1 MKFCYLLCLFFT
13 IFYFSS
19 FAQVQEDFADSD
31 FNKNPIWTGN
41 TASWTVVNGQLRS
54 NSAIASS
61 SFYLST
67 SSSLATDTQWEVY
80 VKLAFNTS
88 GTNYVDIF
96 LTSDKE
102 DLKSNNNGYFVRIG
116 GTRDEISLFKR
127 VAGTNTL
134 LIDGADGITNAS
146 SSTLKIKVSNTPEST
161 WTLER
166 DISGTGNSFVSE
178 GSKVDASFT
187 TSAYFGMV
195 IQQSTSSFHT
205 KHFFDDIKIAPIDR
219 EPPTVKTLTVVDA
232 THIEVLFSK
241 AVTEATAKNI
251 VNYLVDQAAG
261 NPVSAAFASS
271 ASGTDASRLILTFA
285 NEFISELP
293 YSLSISHVED
303 LNKNQ
308 MLPQAL
314 PFQYKA
320 PFTPQYRDIVIN
332 ELMADPTPVVD
343 LPEAEFIELY
353 NTSNQEINLNGYTL
367 ADGSSTAKFGNILMA
382 PHSLLIV
389 CSTTYAEL
397 FTPFGKVAGL
407 SNFPSLNNSGET
419 LLLKN
424 PAGKLIDKITYALGW
439 YKDVIKDDGG
449 WTLEQIN
456 PIALCNNSSN
466 WQASSDITGGTP
478 GKQNALY
485 SLVADQISP
494 TLHAVKV
501 ISPNQLEVHFTETMD
516 SLLLKSGKY
525 SIDNNAIIEAV
536 YPVAPEY
543 TSVKLILAEP
553 IEAGKL
559 YTITVSGLADCPGN
573 PLPVS
578 KAEFGTGKMPGY
590 HQLLITEILADES
603 PKVSLPEV
611 EFIEIYNPTDQV
623 LSLAGV
629 TFTDDNAA
637 VKLTEK
643 LIHPKQYLLLCAS
656 AGVEKLATYGNTM
669 SVSGFSLN
677 NSGEQL
683 VLRNNLGQVIH
694 AVKYSPDWYQSKEK
708 AEGGWSL
715 EMVDLSYACVE
726 SGNWLASENPAGGT
740 PGKANSVLAN
750 KPDLKAPELLKVS
763 VENPFTVTLLFNEK
777 LDSVT
782 ASISTPYTLIGHPIR
797 VATCLS
803 PLFTQVRLTLTE
815 PLLPK
820 KLYTVTSSQLQDCS
834 GNISGKLISPQF
846 ALSEQADSA
855 DIIINEILFNS
866 KTGGVDFVEIY
877 NRSDKY
883 INLKNWQ
890 LANTSNDSIANLKII
905 TAEDEILAPA
915 SYKVITSNISIL
927 QEHYPKTRVEH
938 VSFMQSMPSFP
949 DEAGSVILL
958 TNLQKISDRF
968 NYNEKMHFSLIDD
981 VAGVSLERISPNAPT
996 DNAANWHSAASTA
1009 GYATPGYRN
1018 SQVLEALHSK
1028 KAFSIYP
1035 QVFTPDDDGQQDFT
1049 TFSYLFNQP
1058 GTMASL
1064 FIYDAQGREVRVLAN
1079 NVLLSTEGFLSWD
1092 GTNERGEKVNVGR
1105 YIVYLTVFDMQ
1116 GKKQTFK
1123 ETVVVGNRF

>member
-13 IFYFSS
+13 ICYFSS
-19 FAQVQEDFADSD
+19 FAQVQEDFADGD
-31 FNKNPIWTGN
+31 FSNNPIWTGN
-41 TASWTVVNGQLRS
+41 TTAWTVVNGQLRS

-67 SSSLATDTQWEVY
+67 PSSLVADTQWEVY

-116 GTRDEISLFKR
+116 GTRDEISLYKR

-134 LIDGADGITNAS
+134 LIDGADGITNVS
-146 SSTLKIKVSNTPEST
+146 SSTLKIKVTSTPEFT
-161 WTLER
+161 WILER
-166 DISGTGNSFVSE
+166 DITGTGNSFVTE
-178 GSKVDASFT
+178 GTKADASFT
-187 TSAYFGMV
+187 TSTYFGIV
-195 IQQSTSSFHT
+195 VQQSTSSFHT
-205 KHFFDDIKIAPIDR
+205 KHFFDDIKITPIDR
-219 EPPTVKTLTVVDA
+219 EPPLVKAIHVLDA
-232 THIEVLFSK
+232 THVEVLFSK
-241 AVTEATAKNI
+241 SVTEATAKN
-251 VNYLVDQAAG
+251 VANYLADQAAG
-261 NPVSAAFASS
+261 NPASVAFATT

-293 YSLSISHVED
+293 YSLSIRHVED

-353 NTSNQEINLNGYTL
+353 NSTSQEINLNGYTL
-367 ADGSSTAKFGNILMA
+367 TDGSSTAKFGNTLMA
-382 PHSLLIV
+382 PYSFLIV
-389 CSTTYAEL
+389 CSTTYANL

-419 LLLKN
+419 LMLKN
-424 PAGKLIDKITYALGW
+424 PAGKLLDKITYSLSW
-439 YKDVIKDDGG
+439 YKDAVKDDGG

-456 PIALCNNSSN
+456 PLAPCNNSSN
-466 WQASSDITGGTP
+466 WQASSDVAGGTP

-485 SLVADQISP
+485 SPVVDQSP
-494 TLHAVKV
+494 PALQAVKV
-501 ISPNQLEVHFTETMD
+501 ISTTQLEVQFTETMD
-516 SLLLKSGKY
+516 SVLVKNGTY
-525 SIDNNAIIEAV
+525 TIDPSLTVAQV
-536 YPVAPEY
+536 YAVAPEY
-543 TSVKLILAEP
+543 TSVKLILSAP

-559 YTITVSGLADCPGN
+559 YTITISGLADCPGN

-578 KAEFGTGKMPGY
+578 KAVFGTGKTPGC

-603 PKVSLPEV
+603 PKVGLPEA
-611 EFIEIYNPTDQV
+611 EFIEVYNPTDQL

-629 TFTDDNAA
+629 TFTDDNAT

-643 LIHPKQYLLLCAS
+643 LIYPKQYLLLCAS
-656 AGVEKLATYGNTM
+656 AAVEKLAPYGNTM
-669 SVSGFSLN
+669 SVSSFSLN

-683 VLRNNLGQVIH
+683 MLRNSLGHVIH
-694 AVKYSPDWYQSKEK
+694 AVKYSPDWYVSKEK
-708 AEGGWSL
+708 ADGGWSL

-726 SGNWLASENPAGGT
+726 SGNWLASDSPAGGT

-763 VENPFTVTLLFNEK
+763 VENPFIITLLFNEK
-777 LDSVT
+777 LDSAN
-782 ASISTPYTLIGHPIR
+782 ASIPTLYTIAGHPIR
-797 VATCLS
+797 AAKCLS
-803 PLFTQVRLTLTE
+803 PQFTKVQLTLAE

-820 KLYTVTSSQLQDCS
+820 KLYKVTGNQLQDCS
-834 GNISGKLISPQF
+834 GNIGGKFISQPF
-846 ALSEQADSA
+846 ALPEQADSA
-855 DIIINEILFNS
+855 DIIINEVLFNS
-866 KTGGVDFVEIY
+866 RTGGADFVELY
-877 NRSDKY
+877 NRTDKY

-890 LANTSNDSIANLKII
+890 LANISNDSIANLKIV
-905 TAEDEILAPA
+905 TAEDDILAPD
-915 SYKVITSNISIL
+915 SYKVLTTNMAL
-927 QEHYPKTRVEH
+927 LKEHYPKARLEN
-938 VSFMQSMPSFP
+938 SSLMKSMPSFP
-949 DEAGSVILL
+949 DEAGNVILL

-968 NYNEKMHFSLIDD
+968 DYTEKMHFSLLDD
-981 VAGVSLERISPNAPT
+981 VSGVSLERISPDAPT
-996 DNAANWHSAASTA
+996 NNVASWHSAASTE

-1018 SQVLEALHSK
+1018 SQLLEALQTK

-1064 FIYDAQGREVRVLAN
+1064 FIYDAQGREVRELAN
-1079 NVLLSTEGFLSWD
+1079 NVLLSTEGFFSWD
-1092 GTNERGEKVNVGR
+1092 GTNQRGEKVTMGR

-1116 GKKQTFK
+1116 GKKQAFK
-1123 ETVVVGNRF
+1123 ETVVVGSKF